1 MTAIAQTPARNG
13 AGIKTI
19 LWTLIV
25 AGFAFALVLGKV
37 GFFAPAPGDTIVSM
51 LIGTVGPFALT
62 LTVPPVLFLLAYRAI
77 PAFHDFVLAADLRF
91 VTMTQ
96 AWRIVGFYFLALLGI
111 GQLPGSFA
119 WGAGLGDVMIGLA
132 APFVAIALVR
142 RPDFARTT
150 RFAAFHWLGLFDFVA
165 ALTAGVISS
174 GAFPEISGPVTVA
187 PIAELPLY
195 LIPGYFVPIFAMLHF
210 TALLQAHHAR
220 RGVADRTNHPS
231 AGSG

>member
-1 MTAIAQTPARNG
+1 MTAIAQAPTRKV

-19 LWTLIV
+19 LWALIA
-25 AGFAFALVLGKV
+25 AGFALSLILDQI
-37 GFFAPAPGDTIVSM
+37 GFFAPVPGDTIAAT
-51 LIGTVGPFALT
+51 LIGTIGPFALVM
-62 LTVPPVLFLLAYRAI
+62 TVPPILFLLAYRAI
-77 PAFHDFVLAADLRF
+77 PAFHEFVLAADLRF

-119 WGAGLGDVMIGLA
+119 WGAGLGDVLIGLA

-150 RFAAFHWLGLFDFVA
+150 RFAVFHWLGLFDFLA
-165 ALTAGVISS
+165 ALTAGAISS
-174 GAFPEISGPVTVA
+174 GAFPGITGPLTIA
-187 PIAELPLY
+187 PIAALPLN
-195 LIPGYFVPIFAMLHF
+195 LVPGFFVPIFAMLHF

-220 RGVADRTNHPS
+220 RRA
-231 AGSG
+231 A